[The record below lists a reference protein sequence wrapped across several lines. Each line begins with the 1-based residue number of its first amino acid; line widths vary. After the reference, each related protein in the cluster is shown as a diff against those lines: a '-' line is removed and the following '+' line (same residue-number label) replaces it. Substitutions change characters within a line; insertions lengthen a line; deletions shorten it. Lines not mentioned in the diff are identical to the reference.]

1 MLLSLEWL
9 NNYIDLSDLTSEQI
23 VDHLVD
29 LGLEVESVVKKKPL
43 DSRIVVAKVVE
54 KKKHPH
60 ADKLSVCQVEVSSG
74 IYVTIVCGAPN
85 VRKNLKVACATI
97 GSVLPNGLKIKQTKI
112 REMVSEGMLC
122 SEKELLISNDHHGII
137 EVDQDADV
145 GTLINTALN
154 IEDTILDVRLNSLS
168 LKTFI

>member
-54 KKKHPH
+54 KKK
-60 ADKLSVCQVEVSSG
+60 AS
-74 IYVTIVCGAPN
+74 
-85 VRKNLKVACATI
+85 AC
-97 GSVLPNGLKIKQTKI
+97 
-112 REMVSEGMLC
+112 R
-122 SEKELLISNDHHGII
+122 
-137 EVDQDADV
+137 
-145 GTLINTALN
+145 
-154 IEDTILDVRLNSLS
+154 
-168 LKTFI
+168 